1 MHEYSALT
9 RRLPLVVILVWM
21 IAGIGLYLSVVLRA
35 PEFPPL
41 RSQLYFWAPWA
52 IAIALGLWGQLSYNK
67 RLRSIEPTDEG
78 LWVGER
84 GSDSARLIAWSQID
98 RVVRLKGSSSS
109 PGIVPSRAGLYVWA
123 TDRPLVIFEQISEF
137 DTLANRLRD
146 ELVRRGIPFEG

>member
-1 MHEYSALT
+1 MT
-9 RRLPLVVILVWM
+9 
-21 IAGIGLYLSVVLRA
+21 AGIGFYLSIVLRT

-67 RLRSIEPTDEG
+67 RLRSVEPTDEG
-78 LWVGER
+78 IWVGGR
-84 GSDSARLIAWSQID
+84 GSDSARLIAWNRID
-98 RVVRLKGSSSS
+98 KVVHLEGRSSS

-123 TDRPLVIFEQISEF
+123 ADRPLVIFEQISDF
-137 DTLANRLRD
+137 DALANRMRD